1 MDGTTRLVGI
11 IGWPVAHSLS
21 PAMHNAA
28 FAALGLNWAYV
39 PLPVPPGAVEDAL
52 RGLKALGFA
61 GANVTIP
68 HKEAVIPYLDEVT
81 PAARAMGAVNTLLVR
96 REDGTAR
103 LVGDNTDAIGFLEDL
118 RAAGFDPAGRRC
130 LVLGAGGGA
139 RAVVYALA
147 QAGAQVTLHN
157 RTPRRAQALVQALT
171 PHLPGVSL
179 TALPAGTRLT
189 DLDLAAFDLLVNTT
203 PVGMWPHPE
212 ASPWPEEAPLPPP
225 LPVYDLV
232 YRPAETRL
240 LRQARRAG
248 ARAIGGLGMLLRQ
261 GAAAFILWTGEPAP
275 LDVMRT
281 ALEAALREAPA

>member
-1 MDGTTRLVGI
+1 MEVDGTTRLVGI

-21 PAMHNAA
+21 PAMHNTA

-96 REDGTAR
+96 RENGTTR

-147 QAGAQVTLHN
+147 QAGAHVTLHN
-157 RTPRRAQALVQALT
+157 RTPRRAQALVQALI
-171 PHLPGVSL
+171 PHLPGASL
-179 TALPAGTRLT
+179 TALPADVRLT
-189 DLDLAAFDLLVNTT
+189 DLDLAPFDLLVNAT

-212 ASPWPEEAPLPPP
+212 ASPWPDEAPL
-225 LPVYDLV
+225 
-232 YRPAETRL
+232 
-240 LRQARRAG
+240 
-248 ARAIGGLGMLLRQ
+248 
-261 GAAAFILWTGEPAP
+261 
-275 LDVMRT
+275 
-281 ALEAALREAPA
+281 